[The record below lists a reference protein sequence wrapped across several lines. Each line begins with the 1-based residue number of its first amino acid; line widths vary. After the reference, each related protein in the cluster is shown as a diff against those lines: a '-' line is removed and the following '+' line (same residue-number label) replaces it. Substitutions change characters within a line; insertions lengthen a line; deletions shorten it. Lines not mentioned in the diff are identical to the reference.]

1 MHCLPRAVRS
11 CCWCYAASFH
21 HIQLLN
27 EVTIGRGCS
36 VRHRCKMAGVMLK
49 CVPGVCFCFNRTCA
63 FLQLWWRYLMIKVIC
78 FIDRRSTHR
87 YHLFIWIIMNIC
99 NLAEMGTGNA
109 SLQLCL
115 VIIYAKPK
123 QFLCA
128 AYSPREY
135 YSSSQ
140 ASVLLTTYRFWLLRS
155 FITNWGLNRKMF
167 FRDKQPDIFCRSRI
181 YFETFLHHLL
191 MLIKWATALGALA
204 VALPCFVDQILTLQD
219 LGYPSV
225 K

>member
-1 MHCLPRAVRS
+1 MLLAGPISHTSTRCMDFVEIFNIILDLSITCFSRFS
-11 CCWCYAASFH
+11 GCWASFMF
-21 HIQLLN
+21 IVITLSWNAITCFLESSWVWDRFLL
-27 EVTIGRGCS
+27 
-36 VRHRCKMAGVMLK
+36 L
-49 CVPGVCFCFNRTCA
+49 
-63 FLQLWWRYLMIKVIC
+63 
-78 FIDRRSTHR
+78 
-87 YHLFIWIIMNIC
+87 
-99 NLAEMGTGNA
+99 LAEMGTGNA

-135 YSSSQ
+135 YGSSQ

-204 VALPCFVDQILTLQD
+204 IALPCFVDQILTLQD